1 MLTCCFLVLAA
12 AAAAAFAAS
21 AGLLLPL
28 AWVDVAVGWWLLV
41 RAAVWS
47 SLDPELPWL
56 LASIPESR
64 SPSALTALPLRTPTG
79 LRGKKT
85 HFRPCQLSGNTY
97 IVVA

>member
-1 MLTCCFLVLAA
+1 MVLAA
-12 AAAAAFAAS
+12 AAAAAFAVS

-28 AWVDVAVGWWLLV
+28 GWVDVAVGWWLLV
-41 RAAVWS
+41 RAAVWLLS